1 MEFKI
6 NSTDLLKALSHIHG
20 IVEVRH
26 TLPILSNIILE
37 AKDDK
42 LILSSTNLDIYCSD
56 KIKAEV
62 LQSGEVSV
70 SAVTFFEIIKRLPS
84 GSEVLMIM
92 EEGENE
98 IRLTC
103 GRSKF
108 NLSTLKTDDFP
119 IISDSDLSTNF
130 VLSADELIR
139 IIDKTKFAVSNE
151 ETRYYLNGIFLHKA
165 ERNSIQFLRAV
176 ATDGHRLAQYDI
188 PLPQG
193 AEDITGIIIPKK
205 TIYELRKVL
214 DDANGDVS
222 VSLNENKIKF
232 SFNDLKVVSKVID
245 GTFPDYTKVIPQ
257 KNDKN
262 FKTNNSDLKNAIDRV
277 SAVAANEESK
287 SKAIKFCIE
296 NNSLS
301 LSVESQSKGSANEM
315 IDVNYSGDKVDIG
328 FNSKYII
335 DICNEVDGDEIS
347 ISLSD
352 SISPAII
359 LDKTDENLFFV
370 LMPCLLYTSPS
381 PRDPE

>member
-62 LQSGEVSV
+62 IKSGEVSV

-84 GSEVLMIM
+84 GSEVLMTM

-370 LMPCLLYTSPS
+370 LMPM
-381 PRDPE
+381 RI

>member
-1 MEFKI
+1 MEFQI
-6 NSTDLLKALSHIHG
+6 NSSDLLKALSHIHG

-26 TLPILSNIILE
+26 TLPILSNIILK
-37 AKDDK
+37 AKDNE
-42 LILSSTNLDIYCSD
+42 LTLSSTNLDIYCAD

-62 LQSGEVSV
+62 SIAGEISV
-70 SAVTFFEIIKRLPS
+70 SALTFFEIVKRLPP
-84 GSEVLMIM
+84 GSEVMMTM

-98 IRLTC
+98 IILKC

-119 IISDSDLSTNF
+119 IISDNDLSTNF

-165 ERNSIQFLRAV
+165 DRNSIQFLRAV

-193 AEDITGIIIPKK
+193 AEEITGIIIPKK
-205 TIYELRKVL
+205 TIFELRKVL

-222 VSLNENKIKF
+222 ISLNENKIKF
-232 SFNDLKVVSKVID
+232 TFNDLKIISKVID

-257 KNDKN
+257 NNNKN
-262 FKTNNSDLKNAIDRV
+262 FKTNNNELKNAIDRV

-287 SKAIKFCIE
+287 SKAIKL
-296 NNSLS
+296 SLEDNKLN
-301 LSVESQSKGSANEM
+301 LSVESQSKGSANEI
-315 IDVNYSGDKVDIG
+315 IDISYDGDKVDIG

-335 DICNEVDGDEIS
+335 DICNEVDGEEVD
-347 ISLSD
+347 ISLLD
-352 SISPAII
+352 SVSPAII

-370 LMPCLLYTSPS
+370 LMPM
-381 PRDPE
+381 RI

>member
-62 LQSGEVSV
+62 LKSGEVSV

-119 IISDSDLSTNF
+119 IITDSDLSTNF

-370 LMPCLLYTSPS
+370 LMPM
-381 PRDPE
+381 RI

>member
-62 LQSGEVSV
+62 LKSGEVSV

-119 IISDSDLSTNF
+119 IISDSDLSANF

-262 FKTNNSDLKNAIDRV
+262 FKTNNSDLKIAIDRV
-277 SAVAANEESK
+277 SAVAANEDSK

-370 LMPCLLYTSPS
+370 LMPM
-381 PRDPE
+381 RI

>member
-98 IRLTC
+98 ITLTC

-119 IISDSDLSTNF
+119 IISDNDLSINF

-370 LMPCLLYTSPS
+370 LMPM
-381 PRDPE
+381 RI

>member
-56 KIKAEV
+56 KIRAEV
-62 LQSGEVSV
+62 LKSGEVSV

-335 DICNEVDGDEIS
+335 DICNEVDGEEVD
-347 ISLSD
+347 ISLLD
-352 SISPAII
+352 SVSPAII

-370 LMPCLLYTSPS
+370 LMPM
-381 PRDPE
+381 RI

>member
-62 LQSGEVSV
+62 LKSGEVSV

-108 NLSTLKTDDFP
+108 NLSTLKIDDFP
-119 IISDSDLSTNF
+119 IISDNDLSTNF
-130 VLSADELIR
+130 VLSAEELIR

-222 VSLNENKIKF
+222 ISLNENKIKF

-301 LSVESQSKGSANEM
+301 LSVESQSKGSAN
-315 IDVNYSGDKVDIG
+315 
-328 FNSKYII
+328 
-335 DICNEVDGDEIS
+335 
-347 ISLSD
+347 
-352 SISPAII
+352 
-359 LDKTDENLFFV
+359 
-370 LMPCLLYTSPS
+370 
-381 PRDPE
+381 

>member
-262 FKTNNSDLKNAIDRV
+262 FKTNNSELKDAIDRV

-370 LMPCLLYTSPS
+370 LMPM
-381 PRDPE
+381 RI

>member
-6 NSTDLLKALSHIHG
+6 NSSDLLKALSHIHG

-26 TLPILSNIILE
+26 TLPILSNIILK
-37 AKDDK
+37 AKDNE
-42 LILSSTNLDIYCSD
+42 LTLSSTNLDIYCAD

-62 LQSGEVSV
+62 SIAGEISV
-70 SAVTFFEIIKRLPS
+70 SAVTFFEIVKRLPS
-84 GSEVLMIM
+84 GSEVMMTM

-98 IRLTC
+98 IILKC

-119 IISDSDLSTNF
+119 IISDNDLSTNF

-165 ERNSIQFLRAV
+165 DRNSIQFLRAV

-193 AEDITGIIIPKK
+193 AEEITGIIIPKK
-205 TIYELRKVL
+205 TIFELRKVL

-222 VSLNENKIKF
+222 ISLNENKIKF
-232 SFNDLKVVSKVID
+232 TFNDLKIISKVID

-257 KNDKN
+257 NNNKN
-262 FKTNNSDLKNAIDRV
+262 FKTNNNELKNAIDRV

-287 SKAIKFCIE
+287 SKAIKL
-296 NNSLS
+296 SLEDNKLN
-301 LSVESQSKGSANEM
+301 LSVESQSKGSANEI
-315 IDVNYSGDKVDIG
+315 IDISYDGDKVDIG

-335 DICNEVDGDEIS
+335 DICNEVDGEEVD
-347 ISLSD
+347 ISLLD
-352 SISPAII
+352 SVSPAII

-370 LMPCLLYTSPS
+370 LMPM
-381 PRDPE
+381 RI

>member
-370 LMPCLLYTSPS
+370 LMPM
-381 PRDPE
+381 RI

>member
-62 LQSGEVSV
+62 LKSGEVSV
-70 SAVTFFEIIKRLPS
+70 PAVTFFEIIKRLPS

-92 EEGENE
+92 EEDENE
-98 IRLTC
+98 ITLTC

-370 LMPCLLYTSPS
+370 LMPM
-381 PRDPE
+381 RI

>member
-108 NLSTLKTDDFP
+108 NLSTLKSDDFP

-370 LMPCLLYTSPS
+370 LMPM
-381 PRDPE
+381 RI

>member
-1 MEFKI
+1 MMQMEM
-6 NSTDLLKALSHIHG
+6 
-20 IVEVRH
+20 
-26 TLPILSNIILE
+26 
-37 AKDDK
+37 
-42 LILSSTNLDIYCSD
+42 
-56 KIKAEV
+56 
-62 LQSGEVSV
+62 SV
-70 SAVTFFEIIKRLPS
+70 YR
-84 GSEVLMIM
+84 
-92 EEGENE
+92 
-98 IRLTC
+98 
-103 GRSKF
+103 
-108 NLSTLKTDDFP
+108 
-119 IISDSDLSTNF
+119 
-130 VLSADELIR
+130 
-139 IIDKTKFAVSNE
+139 
-151 ETRYYLNGIFLHKA
+151 
-165 ERNSIQFLRAV
+165 
-176 ATDGHRLAQYDI
+176 
-188 PLPQG
+188 
-193 AEDITGIIIPKK
+193 
-205 TIYELRKVL
+205 
-214 DDANGDVS
+214 
-222 VSLNENKIKF
+222 LNENKIKF

-370 LMPCLLYTSPS
+370 LMPM
-381 PRDPE
+381 RI

>member
-108 NLSTLKTDDFP
+108 NLSTL
-119 IISDSDLSTNF
+119 
-130 VLSADELIR
+130 
-139 IIDKTKFAVSNE
+139 
-151 ETRYYLNGIFLHKA
+151 
-165 ERNSIQFLRAV
+165 
-176 ATDGHRLAQYDI
+176 
-188 PLPQG
+188 
-193 AEDITGIIIPKK
+193 
-205 TIYELRKVL
+205 
-214 DDANGDVS
+214 
-222 VSLNENKIKF
+222 
-232 SFNDLKVVSKVID
+232 
-245 GTFPDYTKVIPQ
+245 
-257 KNDKN
+257 
-262 FKTNNSDLKNAIDRV
+262 
-277 SAVAANEESK
+277 
-287 SKAIKFCIE
+287 
-296 NNSLS
+296 
-301 LSVESQSKGSANEM
+301 
-315 IDVNYSGDKVDIG
+315 
-328 FNSKYII
+328 
-335 DICNEVDGDEIS
+335 
-347 ISLSD
+347 
-352 SISPAII
+352 
-359 LDKTDENLFFV
+359 
-370 LMPCLLYTSPS
+370 
-381 PRDPE
+381 

>member
-42 LILSSTNLDIYCSD
+42 LVLSSTNLDIYCSD

-139 IIDKTKFAVSNE
+139 IIDKTKFAV
-151 ETRYYLNGIFLHKA
+151 
-165 ERNSIQFLRAV
+165 
-176 ATDGHRLAQYDI
+176 
-188 PLPQG
+188 
-193 AEDITGIIIPKK
+193 
-205 TIYELRKVL
+205 
-214 DDANGDVS
+214 
-222 VSLNENKIKF
+222 
-232 SFNDLKVVSKVID
+232 
-245 GTFPDYTKVIPQ
+245 
-257 KNDKN
+257 
-262 FKTNNSDLKNAIDRV
+262 
-277 SAVAANEESK
+277 
-287 SKAIKFCIE
+287 
-296 NNSLS
+296 
-301 LSVESQSKGSANEM
+301 
-315 IDVNYSGDKVDIG
+315 
-328 FNSKYII
+328 
-335 DICNEVDGDEIS
+335 
-347 ISLSD
+347 
-352 SISPAII
+352 
-359 LDKTDENLFFV
+359 
-370 LMPCLLYTSPS
+370 
-381 PRDPE
+381 

>member
-1 MEFKI
+1 MEFRI

-70 SAVTFFEIIKRLPS
+70 SAVTFFEIIKRLPP
-84 GSEVLMIM
+84 GSEVLMVM

-262 FKTNNSDLKNAIDRV
+262 FETNNSDLKSAIDRV

-370 LMPCLLYTSPS
+370 LMPM
-381 PRDPE
+381 RI

>member
-301 LSVESQSKGSANEM
+301 LSVESQSKGSANEI

-370 LMPCLLYTSPS
+370 LMPM
-381 PRDPE
+381 RI

>member
-347 ISLSD
+347 ISLFD

-370 LMPCLLYTSPS
+370 LMPM
-381 PRDPE
+381 RI

>member
-98 IRLTC
+98 IKLTC

-130 VLSADELIR
+130 VLSAEELIR
-139 IIDKTKFAVSNE
+139 VIDKTKFAVSNE

-165 ERNSIQFLRAV
+165 EKNSIQFLRAV

-222 VSLNENKIKF
+222 VSLNDNKIKF

-370 LMPCLLYTSPS
+370 LMPM
-381 PRDPE
+381 RI

>member
-6 NSTDLLKALSHIHG
+6 NSSDLLKALSHIHG

-26 TLPILSNIILE
+26 TLPILSNIILK
-37 AKDDK
+37 AKDNE
-42 LILSSTNLDIYCSD
+42 LILSSTNLDIYCAD
-56 KIKAEV
+56 KIKADV
-62 LQSGEVSV
+62 SIAGEISV
-70 SAVTFFEIIKRLPS
+70 SAVTFFEIVKRLPP
-84 GSEVLMIM
+84 GSEVVMTM
-92 EEGENE
+92 EEVENE
-98 IRLTC
+98 IKLKC

-119 IISDSDLSTNF
+119 IISDNDLSTNF

-165 ERNSIQFLRAV
+165 DRNSIQFLRAV

-205 TIYELRKVL
+205 TIFELRKVL

-222 VSLNENKIKF
+222 ISLNENKIKF
-232 SFNDLKVVSKVID
+232 TFNDLKIISKVID

-257 KNDKN
+257 NNNKN
-262 FKTNNSDLKNAIDRV
+262 FKTNNNELKNAIDRV

-287 SKAIKFCIE
+287 SKAIKL
-296 NNSLS
+296 SLEDNKLN
-301 LSVESQSKGSANEM
+301 LSVESQSKGSANE
-315 IDVNYSGDKVDIG
+315 ILDISYDGDKVDIG

-335 DICNEVDGDEIS
+335 DICNEVDGEEVD
-347 ISLSD
+347 ISLLD
-352 SISPAII
+352 SVSPAII

-370 LMPCLLYTSPS
+370 LMPM
-381 PRDPE
+381 RI

>member
-62 LQSGEVSV
+62 LKSGEVSV

-257 KNDKN
+257 KNDKD

-370 LMPCLLYTSPS
+370 LMPM
-381 PRDPE
+381 RI

>member
-6 NSTDLLKALSHIHG
+6 NSSDLLKALSHIHG

-26 TLPILSNIILE
+26 TLPILSNIILK
-37 AKDDK
+37 AKDNE
-42 LILSSTNLDIYCSD
+42 LILSSTNLDIYCAD

-62 LQSGEVSV
+62 SIAGEISV
-70 SAVTFFEIIKRLPS
+70 SAVTFFEIVKRLPS
-84 GSEVLMIM
+84 GSEVVMTM
-92 EEGENE
+92 EEGESE
-98 IRLTC
+98 IILKC

-119 IISDSDLSTNF
+119 IISDNDLSTSF

-165 ERNSIQFLRAV
+165 DRNSIQFLRAV

-193 AEDITGIIIPKK
+193 AEEITGIIIPKK
-205 TIYELRKVL
+205 TIFELRKVL

-222 VSLNENKIKF
+222 ISLNENKIKF
-232 SFNDLKVVSKVID
+232 TFNDLKIISKVID

-257 KNDKN
+257 NNNKN
-262 FKTNNSDLKNAIDRV
+262 FKTNNNELKNAIDRV

-287 SKAIKFCIE
+287 SKAIKLSLE
-296 NNSLS
+296 NNKLN
-301 LSVESQSKGSANEM
+301 LSVESQSKGSANEI
-315 IDVNYSGDKVDIG
+315 IDISYDGDKVDIG

-335 DICNEVDGDEIS
+335 DICNEVDGDEVD
-347 ISLSD
+347 ISLLD
-352 SISPAII
+352 SVSPAII

-370 LMPCLLYTSPS
+370 LMPM
-381 PRDPE
+381 RI

>member
-287 SKAIKFCIE
+287 SKAIKFCID

-370 LMPCLLYTSPS
+370 LMPM
-381 PRDPE
+381 RI